1 MIVSGFVTVRGYR
14 LHYLTAGNGLP
25 VVLLH
30 GFAGSAEEWRPT
42 LVALAGQGYRAIAVD
57 ALGFG
62 RSDKPG
68 DAPYSLSLYADL
80 YAGLLDTLDLESAA
94 FIAHS
99 MGGKFA
105 LATAILHPTRLT
117 RLVLVDTD
125 GFAPAS
131 PLTKA
136 GDWPILGPAFL
147 WVSAQT
153 VVVRAFLKAAFAHPE
168 IFVTPELIE
177 RSRNALSGPDNRRA
191 LQALCRHYDAIDLQ
205 RSGLRARLYEI
216 RCPTLIVWGAQ
227 DRVFS
232 PDYGKVVQQE
242 IPGSH
247 LVLLPNCGHFPHIE
261 AADDFQ
267 RIVIAFLE
275 GREAGLLM
283 ATG

>member
-1 MIVSGFVTVRGYR
+1 MIDSCVVTVYGYR

-25 VVLLH
+25 VLLLH

-42 LVALAGQGYRAIAVD
+42 LAALAEQGYRAIAVD

-68 DAPYSLSLYADL
+68 NAPYSLSLYADL
-80 YAGLLDTLDLESAA
+80 YAGLLDTLDLRSAA

-105 LATAILHPTRLT
+105 LATTILHPTRLT

-125 GFAPAS
+125 GFAPPS

-136 GDWPILGPAFL
+136 GDWPILGPALL

-153 VVVRAFLKAAFAHPE
+153 VVVRALLQASFAHPE
-168 IFVTPELIE
+168 TFVTPEVIE
-177 RSRNALSGPDNRRA
+177 RNRNALSGPDNRRA

-205 RSGLRARLYEI
+205 RSGLRARLSEI
-216 RCPTLIVWGAQ
+216 RCPTLIVWGTQ
-227 DRVFS
+227 DRVFA
-232 PDYGKVVQQE
+232 PDYSAVVQQE
-242 IPGSH
+242 IAGSH
-247 LVLLPNCGHFPHIE
+247 LVLLPDCGHFPHIE

-267 RIVIAFLE
+267 KIVTAFLADRTLP
-275 GREAGLLM
+275 G
-283 ATG
+283 